1 MYCCCISITLWDI
14 FFHETKGIKV
24 WPRVFVNNRNL
35 EMDGDVESL
44 GKGLLIW
51 FKVINSWTQMFL
63 SLDKSLINDRH
74 HANKTRKYTGTS
86 FSYLYR
92 LPVCIFA
99 SLSQVFESIW
109 ESIYN
114 LLGTRVWFLWSLRPS
129 DAPSRIN

>member
-24 WPRVFVNNRNL
+24 WPRVFVNNHNL

-63 SLDKSLINDRH
+63 SLDKSLISELINDRH
-74 HANKTRKYTGTS
+74 YTNKTRKYTGTS
-86 FSYLYR
+86 FHTYIAFLSVSLLHCLKY
-92 LPVCIFA
+92 
-99 SLSQVFESIW
+99 LSQYGNPYIICWVQGF
-109 ESIYN
+109 
-114 LLGTRVWFLWSLRPS
+114 GFCDP
-129 DAPSRIN
+129 